1 MLSVTRYRNLLAPG
15 ALVLLSL
22 AAVWSWSAE
31 GIVYQLC
38 RTDID
43 SVQRMDGLK
52 AFFAEFGMWAPLVY
66 LVMVTVEVV
75 VAPLPGL
82 MLYAPGGILFG
93 PLVGGAMALG
103 GNIIGAGIA
112 CLVTRSL
119 GASLV
124 ERFFSRDQWQRI
136 YEAVDQRGPLLIF
149 LLRVN
154 PLTSSDVVSYAAGL
168 TPIPVWKVMLATGL
182 AMAPLCFAQA
192 WLAEGLLTAFPQL
205 IYPLIIC
212 CLIYLIAVM
221 LVVRKMVR
229 QPAST

>member
-22 AAVWSWSAE
+22 AAAWSWSAE

-43 SVQRMDGLK
+43 SVARMNALK
-52 AFFAEFGMWAPLVY
+52 TFFAGFGVWAPLVY

-93 PLVGGAMALG
+93 PLVGGTMALG

-119 GASLV
+119 GVALV
-124 ERFFSRDQWQRI
+124 ERFFSTEQWQWI

-149 LLRVN
+149 LLRIN
-154 PLTSSDVVSYAAGL
+154 PLTSSDIVSYAAGL
-168 TPIPVWKVMLATGL
+168 TPVPVWKVMLATGL

-192 WLAEGLLTAFPQL
+192 WLAEGLLNAFPQL
-205 IYPLIIC
+205 FYPLIAC
-212 CLIYLIAVM
+212 CLIYLVAVI
-221 LVVRKMVR
+221 LVVRKMV